1 MRILRLIVGL
11 FYKPRFIILVNI
23 FLAGFFAWMFS
34 EIVEKIWIEKETFPF
49 DQATR
54 ALMINGQNPIAREFF
69 SVLTMLGNA
78 NWLIALVLIALG
90 LLLRHKKYLES
101 LLLIG
106 GFVLT
111 SVSVMLIKFLSN
123 RARPT
128 SDLSLLENSLSFPSG
143 HMAHSLFVYGFI
155 SYLLSQFIKGKSA
168 SIWVMLSGIVLAGTI
183 GLSRL
188 YLNVHWLSDVL
199 GGFALAAAYLC
210 LCIGIMEAAHDYES
224 LPNR

>member
-1 MRILRLIVGL
+1 MKILRLIIGL
-11 FYKPRFIILVNI
+11 FYKPRFIILFSI

-34 EIVEKIWIEKETFPF
+34 EIAEKIWIEKEIFPF

-54 ALMINGQNPIAREFF
+54 ALMINGQNPIGREFF
-69 SVLTMLGNA
+69 SMLTILGNA
-78 NWLIALVLIALG
+78 KWLSVLVLIALG
-90 LLLRHKKYLES
+90 LLLRRKQYLKS
-101 LLLIG
+101 LLLIA

-111 SVSVMLIKFLSN
+111 SSSVMLIKFLSN
-123 RARPT
+123 RARPV

-143 HMAHSLFVYGFI
+143 HMAHSLFVYGFL
-155 SYLLSQFIKGKSA
+155 SYLLSQFVRGKTVSL
-168 SIWVMLSGIVLAGTI
+168 WVMLSGIVLAGMI

-210 LCIGIMEAAHDYES
+210 LCIGILESAHE
-224 LPNR
+224 